1 MATSIAKCQRVD
13 SFDLFSCLLLNEVI
27 IDFQVASENP
37 CSNYKVVYVLG
48 GPGSGKDT
56 LCAKLCA
63 QFGFA
68 HLSVGELLDKEV
80 ASGSSHGSMIK
91 TFKNQGKLLPTEMVI
106 NLLQKTMAESST
118 TKFLINGFPRS
129 EENRIASATI
139 MKVEPEFVL
148 FLECSK
154 EVMIARALSRNQG
167 RSDDNEETMAKRLKV
182 FSECTTPVLDHYS
195 SKGKLCKINAE
206 KSKEE
211 VFEEAKSCFLNFG
224 F

>member
-1 MATSIAKCQRVD
+1 MATSIAKCQLGHRQ
-13 SFDLFSCLLLNEVI
+13 VI
-27 IDFQVASENP
+27 IISRLHPEILVATTQGS
-37 CSNYKVVYVLG
+37 SIWALKSIFVVVTFSSSTINKHLHIPRIFTG

-80 ASGSSHGSMIK
+80 ASGSSHGY
-91 TFKNQGKLLPTEMVI
+91 
-106 NLLQKTMAESST
+106 
-118 TKFLINGFPRS
+118 
-129 EENRIASATI
+129 

-206 KSKEE
+206 KSKKRCLR
-211 VFEEAKSCFLNFG
+211 VKDLLFSISALPLLLQISL
-224 F
+224 